1 MRVVIAG
8 RNYDVPEGA
17 EVTLSFRFPNGSGI
31 SLHPGGDEG
40 PSPTVAA
47 IEKDPARARPIV
59 PGSMGEPKKPGTGR
73 KSCPKCHEVCGA
85 SLKACPNAFC
95 THVFVAKGA

>member
-8 RNYDVPEGA
+8 RTYDVPEGA
-17 EVTLSFRFPNGSGI
+17 EVTLSFRFPNGSGLSI
-31 SLHPGGDEG
+31 HPGRDEDK
-40 PSPTVAA
+40 PRSVAA
-47 IEKDPARARPIV
+47 IERNPALARPIV

-73 KSCPKCHEVCGA
+73 KACPGCHEVCGA

-95 THVFVAKGA
+95 THVFVKGA